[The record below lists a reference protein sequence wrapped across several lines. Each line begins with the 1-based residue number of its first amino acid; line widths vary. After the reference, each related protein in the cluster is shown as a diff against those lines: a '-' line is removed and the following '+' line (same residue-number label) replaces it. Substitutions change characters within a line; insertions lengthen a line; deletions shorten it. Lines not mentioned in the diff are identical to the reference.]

1 MALPLSHM
9 RKLKFQKM
17 NVSLKL
23 RANECRS
30 DRELFSGRVL
40 VSCAAVIEAPQTGGL
55 KKRNLLSYSFGVSK
69 SWNQGVCRPTL
80 SLKPAGQKPSLPLL
94 AAGVYQQPLH
104 PLALNS
110 ASTVTQSFSPWVPLS
125 LCVYS
130 SHKDPNL
137 TGFRPCLTYRH
148 LQRSY
153 FPINYHSV
161 VQGMRTSTSFSD
173 TQFNL

>member
-55 KKRNLLSYSFGVSK
+55 KTKETYYLTVFWGQGCRSSLSSGSLMKSQSRWWPGLLALLELRDPLPRFKFIHMTVSWCLQLWIELCGSPHESFS
-69 SWNQGVCRPTL
+69 QGFL
-80 SLKPAGQKPSLPLL
+80 SSGLLPL
-94 AAGVYQQPLH
+94 
-104 PLALNS
+104 
-110 ASTVTQSFSPWVPLS
+110 
-125 LCVYS
+125 
-130 SHKDPNL
+130 
-137 TGFRPCLTYRH
+137 
-148 LQRSY
+148 
-153 FPINYHSV
+153 
-161 VQGMRTSTSFSD
+161 
-173 TQFNL
+173 